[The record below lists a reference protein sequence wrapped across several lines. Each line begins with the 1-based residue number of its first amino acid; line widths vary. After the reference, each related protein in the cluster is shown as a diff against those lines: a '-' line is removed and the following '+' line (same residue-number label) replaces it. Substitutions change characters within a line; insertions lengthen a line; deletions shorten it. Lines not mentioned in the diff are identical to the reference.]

1 VSIAT
6 ASYKG
11 HRYPVEIINH
21 CVWLYFRFFAVWD
34 EIMPLQRPTPVISGP
49 TCLPQSTAQVTHFG

>member
-1 VSIAT
+1 MIGGVSIAT

-21 CVWLYFRFFAVWD
+21 RVWLYFRFFAVWD
-34 EIMPLQRPTPVISGP
+34 EIMPPQRHERHS
-49 TCLPQSTAQVTHFG
+49 